1 MNVLQLKRRSTM
13 TDQQA
18 LRTFNLVFTLF
29 TALVLTLVFG
39 QQASAQTESVLYNF
53 ALGSGVG
60 GGPYTGLITDSAG
73 NLYGAARSDTYYG
86 AAYELIPSSGGVW
99 TLRILHE
106 FTSSDGVG
114 PSTGFTMDTA
124 GNLYAADLYGGNGY
138 GAIFELKPISNGTWK
153 VQVLYKFV
161 NNGTD
166 GHYPGATL
174 TMDAAGNLY
183 GTTQEGGLKNVGVVF
198 ELTPYAGGGGWK
210 EKILY
215 SLPYKQKLWNFSNYP
230 LTLDSAGNLYGVTDI
245 GGANDVGFVFKLTPR
260 SKGPRNLTTLFSFNS
275 TSSAP
280 FVAFSGAAFDSA
292 GNMDATTALGG
303 TEGYGTVYQL
313 SPSSDGTW
321 TERDIVDF
329 PSSCSPA
336 CKPESGIILDSAG
349 NIFGTT
355 PYAAGIAYEVS
366 PNGDGTWTLTDL
378 HNFGSGTDGADPG
391 YGGLLDV
398 SGKLYGTTRVGGTA
412 GRGTV
417 FEITP

>member
-1 MNVLQLKRRSTM
+1 MREQQTLPMST
-13 TDQQA
+13 
-18 LRTFNLVFTLF
+18 LVCTLF
-29 TALVLTLVFG
+29 TALALTLVFA
-39 QQASAQTESVLYNF
+39 QPASGQTESVLYNF
-53 ALGSGVG
+53 AIGSGVG
-60 GGPYTGLITDSAG
+60 GGPYTGLIADSAG
-73 NLYGAARSDTYYG
+73 NLYGAARSDTNNG
-86 AAYELIPSSGGVW
+86 AAYELIPSSGGGW

-138 GAIFELKPISNGTWK
+138 GAIFELKPISNGAWK

-198 ELTPYAGGGGWK
+198 KLTPYAGGGGWS
-210 EKILY
+210 EKILC
-215 SLPYKQKLWNFSNYP
+215 SLPYKQKLWNNSNYP

-245 GGANDVGFVFKLTPR
+245 GGAYGWGFVFKLTPT
-260 SKGPRNLTTLFSFNS
+260 SKGPWTLTTLYSFNL
-275 TSSAP
+275 TPAP
-280 FVAFSGAAFDSA
+280 YVPFSGVVFDSA
-292 GNMDATTALGG
+292 GNLFGVTALGG
-303 TEGYGTVYQL
+303 TEGVGTVYEL
-313 SPSSDGTW
+313 SPSSGGGW

-329 PSSCSPA
+329 PASCSPA

-355 PYAAGIAYEVS
+355 PYSAGIAYEVS

-398 SGKLYGTTRVGGTA
+398 SGKLYGTTVVGGTA

>member
-1 MNVLQLKRRSTM
+1 M
-13 TDQQA
+13 TAQKA
-18 LRTFNLVFTLF
+18 LRTFVSVFTLF
-29 TALVLTLVFG
+29 TALALFV
-39 QQASAQTESVLYNF
+39 QPASAQTESVIYNF

-60 GGPYTGLITDSAG
+60 GGPSGSLIADSAG

-230 LTLDSAGNLYGVTDI
+230 ITLDSAGNLYGVTDI
-245 GGANDVGFVFKLTPR
+245 GGANDVGFVFKLTPT
-260 SKGPRNLTTLFSFNS
+260 SKGPWNLTTLFSFNS
-275 TSSAP
+275 TGSAP
-280 FVAFSGAAFDSA
+280 FVPFSGVVFDSA
-292 GNMDATTALGG
+292 GNLYGITALGG

-398 SGKLYGTTRVGGTA
+398 SGKLYGTTIVGGTA

>member
-1 MNVLQLKRRSTM
+1 M

-18 LRTFNLVFTLF
+18 LRTFTLVFTLV
-29 TALVLTLVFG
+29 TALALTVVFV
-39 QQASAQTESVLYNF
+39 QPANAQTESVLYNF

-86 AAYELIPSSGGVW
+86 AAYELIPSSGGGW

-124 GNLYAADLYGGNGY
+124 GNLYAADLSGGNGY

-245 GGANDVGFVFKLTPR
+245 GGANDVGFVFKLTPT
-260 SKGPRNLTTLFSFNS
+260 SKGPWNLTTLFSFNS
-275 TSSAP
+275 TGSAP
-280 FVAFSGAAFDSA
+280 FVPFSGVVFDSA
-292 GNMDATTALGG
+292 GNLYGTTALGG

-336 CKPESGIILDSAG
+336 CKPESGIIMDSAG

-355 PYAAGIAYEVS
+355 PYSAGIAYEVS